1 MLANMIGF
9 GTALIVSLVGHH
21 KVSFPGRTSF
31 WSGAR
36 RFVPA
41 AVTGF
46 LVNNLTL
53 LGLVATT
60 GPTYAWLKI
69 AIAILI
75 VPPVTFGYAYFFAY
89 RS

>member
-31 WSGAR
+31 WRGAR

-41 AVTGF
+41 AVIGF
-46 LVNNLTL
+46 LVNNLAL

-60 GPTYAWLKI
+60 GPTYAWLKV

-75 VPPVTFGYAYFFAY
+75 VPPVTFCYAYFFVY